1 MQYESQRIGKAIRG
15 LREQR
20 CLSREEMSYQLNRS
34 LSHVV
39 QVELGKRKISMDMLY
54 SLMDVLGVDA
64 NAILLFTESE
74 KDSHLSI
81 DAELATLSQEN
92 ASYLTSVFH
101 YMIAQIR
108 MGGGKE
114 VMT

>member
-1 MQYESQRIGKAIRG
+1 MQYESLRVGQAIRD

-54 SLMDVLGVDA
+54 GLMDVLGVDA
-64 NAILLFTESE
+64 NAILLFTEAE
-74 KDSHLSI
+74 KKFSVSI
-81 DAELATLSQEN
+81 DAELMRLSEADN
-92 ASYLTSVFH
+92 RYLTSVFL
-101 YMIAQIR
+101 YMIDQIR
-108 MGGGKE
+108 TGEG
-114 VMT
+114 VVT

>member
-1 MQYESQRIGKAIRG
+1 MQYESQRIGETIRG

-39 QVELGKRKISMDMLY
+39 QVELGKRKISLDMLY
-54 SLMDVLGVDA
+54 GLMDVLGVDA
-64 NAILLFTESE
+64 NAILLFTEPG
-74 KDSHLSI
+74 KDNHISI

-92 ASYLTSVFH
+92 ASYLTSVFL

-108 MGGGKE
+108 VGGRQE